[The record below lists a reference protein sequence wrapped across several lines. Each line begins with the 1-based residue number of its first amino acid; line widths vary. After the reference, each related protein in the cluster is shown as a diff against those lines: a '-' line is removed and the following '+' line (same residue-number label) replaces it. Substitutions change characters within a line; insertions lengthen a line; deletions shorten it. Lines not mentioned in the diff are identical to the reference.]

1 MELPLETVA
10 LFALKLAYER
20 EGESPILRDD
30 PIMSDYERE
39 VFGLLVR
46 RGDVEGIQFRVA
58 HRGRRVRS
66 PRRHVAV
73 EEVLPTDHERVRL
86 AGELGGV
93 ERCGEELEVRR
104 GDLESIQ
111 FRVAHCVGLALDAI
125 GGADTPLGR
134 ELHRLS
140 ADFSNAR
147 TMAQLDAPLTV
158 LKNYLKDI
166 Q

>member
-10 LFALKLAYER
+10 LFAFKLAYET

-58 HRGRRVRS
+58 H
-66 PRRHVAV
+66 
-73 EEVLPTDHERVRL
+73 
-86 AGELGGV
+86 
-93 ERCGEELEVRR
+93 
-104 GDLESIQ
+104 
-111 FRVAHCVGLALDAI
+111 CVGLALDAI
-125 GGADTPLGR
+125 GGVDTPLGR

-140 ADFSNAR
+140 ADLRGAQ
-147 TMAQLDAPLTV
+147 TLEQLDAPLIA
-158 LKNYLKDI
+158 LKDYLKAI

>member
-46 RGDVEGIQFRVA
+46 RGDIDA
-58 HRGRRVRS
+58 
-66 PRRHVAV
+66 
-73 EEVLPTDHERVRL
+73 
-86 AGELGGV
+86 
-93 ERCGEELEVRR
+93 
-104 GDLESIQ
+104 IQ
-111 FRVAHCVGLALDAI
+111 FRVAHCLGLAMEAL
-125 GGADTPLGR
+125 GGAETPLGR
-134 ELHRLS
+134 ELNRL
-140 ADFSNAR
+140 AVDFSNAR
-147 TMAQLDAPLTV
+147 TMEHLDAPLIA
-158 LKNYLKDI
+158 LKDYLKDI

>member
-46 RGDVEGIQFRVA
+46 RGDVEGIRFRVM
-58 HRGRRVRS
+58 R
-66 PRRHVAV
+66 
-73 EEVLPTDHERVRL
+73 
-86 AGELGGV
+86 
-93 ERCGEELEVRR
+93 
-104 GDLESIQ
+104 
-111 FRVAHCVGLALDAI
+111 CVGLALDAL
-125 GGADTPLGR
+125 GGVDTPLGR
-134 ELHRLS
+134 ELYRL
-140 ADFSNAR
+140 AAEFGDAR
-147 TMAQLDAPLTV
+147 TMEQLEAPV
-158 LKNYLKDI
+158 IALKNYLKDI

>member
-58 HRGRRVRS
+58 HCAG
-66 PRRHVAV
+66 
-73 EEVLPTDHERVRL
+73 L
-86 AGELGGV
+86 ALEAIGGV
-93 ERCGEELEVRR
+93 E
-104 GDLESIQ
+104 
-111 FRVAHCVGLALDAI
+111 
-125 GGADTPLGR
+125 TPLGR
-134 ELHRLS
+134 ELQRLS
-140 ADFSNAR
+140 ADFISAR
-147 TMAQLDAPLTV
+147 TLEQLNAPLIA

>member
-10 LFALKLAYER
+10 LFAFKLAYET

-46 RGDVEGIQFRVA
+46 RRDVEG
-58 HRGRRVRS
+58 
-66 PRRHVAV
+66 
-73 EEVLPTDHERVRL
+73 
-86 AGELGGV
+86 
-93 ERCGEELEVRR
+93 
-104 GDLESIQ
+104 IQ

-134 ELHRLS
+134 ELHRLA
-140 ADFSNAR
+140 ADFSEAQ
-147 TMAQLDAPLTV
+147 TMDRLDTPLIALKDY
-158 LKNYLKDI
+158 LKNI
-166 Q
+166 V

>member
-58 HRGRRVRS
+58 H
-66 PRRHVAV
+66 
-73 EEVLPTDHERVRL
+73 
-86 AGELGGV
+86 
-93 ERCGEELEVRR
+93 
-104 GDLESIQ
+104 
-111 FRVAHCVGLALDAI
+111 CVGLAMEAI
-125 GGADTPLGR
+125 GGVDTPLGR
-134 ELHRLS
+134 ELYRLS
-140 ADFSNAR
+140 ANFSNAR
-147 TMAQLDAPLTV
+147 TIEQLDAPLIA
-158 LKNYLKDI
+158 LKDYLKEI